1 MVPTMSLIHTEMRV
15 LFGNKV
21 HQIALCM
28 EDKFSMCIIGV
39 DGFGV
44 ELQRVTSSY
53 RFLYV
58 LITASD
64 FGDKR

>member
-1 MVPTMSLIHTEMRV
+1 MRM

-28 EDKFSMCIIGV
+28 EDKLSMRIIGV
-39 DGFGV
+39 DCFGV
-44 ELQRVTSSY
+44 ELQRVTSSF

-58 LITASD
+58 LIAALD
-64 FGDKR
+64 FGDKT